1 MLSWWL
7 QQQQQNELPEYSGS
21 TKMNPQTV
29 NKLNEQ

>member
-1 MLSWWL
+1 MLSWWI
-7 QQQQQNELPEYSGS
+7 QQQQQNEPPEYNSS